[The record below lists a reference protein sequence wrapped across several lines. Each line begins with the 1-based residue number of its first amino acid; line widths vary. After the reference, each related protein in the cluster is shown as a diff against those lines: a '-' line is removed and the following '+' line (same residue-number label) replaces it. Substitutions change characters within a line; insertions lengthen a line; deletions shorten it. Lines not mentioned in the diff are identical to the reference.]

1 MIGCWLN
8 PRREGTS
15 KMQSGKRERKR
26 GFEDYE
32 VRMVPGHLD
41 LHYHQMDRQQ
51 TYALELLKR
60 RLLELE
66 QSHEVETKMLKDFV
80 ELRYDD
86 MKSRIQR
93 ISRLCEQAALQ
104 SQTAGIEST

>member
-1 MIGCWLN
+1 
-8 PRREGTS
+8 
-15 KMQSGKRERKR
+15 
-26 GFEDYE
+26 
-32 VRMVPGHLD
+32 
-41 LHYHQMDRQQ
+41 MDRQQ

-66 QSHEVETKMLKDFV
+66 QAHEVETKMLKDFV

-86 MKSRIQR
+86 LKSRIQR

-104 SQTAGIEST
+104 SPVALETKTFEPK